1 MKNIISEVKRNTPRS
16 VPGYYYLKTQ
26 KIYIPFMKITVEC
39 LTRRISELNLFFES
53 ILRLIDISISD
64 INEIADILGVSYGI
78 VKEAVIDMVEI
89 DYIYT
94 SENTLGITTKGV
106 NALKTKQR
114 VDIKRAFLK
123 DVMVDT
129 ITGAIF
135 DADTVK
141 TTSIRPR
148 DVLLEGVIQVDSC
161 YLDSHFQEINS
172 LYQAQLKNNSIFADS
187 AITSEL
193 YKIVGISYS
202 ELHYVENKV
211 HIFKSESSDDLK
223 FEFVA
228 DDNDRYKNE
237 FYNQLKDSYRPCQE
251 YFFEKSRAFLE
262 KSVKNPLKINP
273 SILERTETAR
283 KLLFADNPPEGSI
296 LESFTQER
304 YSLNDQEYMSYL
316 YHAKD
321 LKCNRIILCSDQM
334 NNFLSSSLCSQL
346 NVLSDSIPVYIIYHP
361 HEPNVEKTI
370 GFFFKNTGKHLFL
383 VPSNEIK
390 ENLLCFDSELI
401 IHLLEGTTLA
411 FDRPIRFL
419 LPVCNFDKTR
429 NDIII
434 ADLCRKHDFA
444 EHSSKNGGRSGAI
457 IKTASK

>member
-26 KIYIPFMKITVEC
+26 KIYIPFMKITIEC

-53 ILRLIDISISD
+53 ILRLIDISICD
-64 INEIADILGVSYGI
+64 MNEIADILGVSYGI

-94 SENTLGITTKGV
+94 SENTLGITAKGI

-141 TTSIRPR
+141 TTSIRLR
-148 DVLLEGVIQVDSC
+148 DVLLEGVIQVDSS

-172 LYQAQLKNNSIFADS
+172 LYQAQLKSNSIFADS

-202 ELHYVENKV
+202 ELHYLENKV
-211 HIFKSESSDDLK
+211 HIFKSESSDDLR
-223 FEFVA
+223 FEFST
-228 DDNDRYKNE
+228 DGNDRYKNE

-251 YFFEKSRAFLE
+251 YFFEKNRIFLE
-262 KSVKNPLKINP
+262 NAIKNPLKIDPN
-273 SILERTETAR
+273 ILERTDNAR
-283 KLLFADNPPEGSI
+283 KLLFADNPPEGSV
-296 LESFTQER
+296 LESFVKER

-316 YHAKD
+316 YHTKA
-321 LKCNRIILCSDQM
+321 LKCNRIILCSNQM

-346 NVLSDSIPVYIIYHP
+346 NVLSDSFPVYIIYSP
-361 HEPNVEKTI
+361 NEPNVEKTI
-370 GFFFKNTGKHLFL
+370 GFFFKNMGKHLFL

-401 IHLLEGTTLA
+401 IHLHEGTTLA
-411 FDRPIRFL
+411 FERPIRFF
-419 LPVCNFDKTR
+419 LPVCDFDKAK
-429 NDIII
+429 NSIII
-434 ADLCRKHDFA
+434 ADLCKKHSLA
-444 EHSSKNGGRSGAI
+444 EQSSKNSSTSGI
-457 IKTASK
+457 TTKKASQ